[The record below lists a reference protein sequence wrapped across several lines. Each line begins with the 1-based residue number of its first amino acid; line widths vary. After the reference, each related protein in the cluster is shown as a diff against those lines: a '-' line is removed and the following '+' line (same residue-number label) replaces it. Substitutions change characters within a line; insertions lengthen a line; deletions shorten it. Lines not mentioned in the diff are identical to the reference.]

1 MHPRAVRNFV
11 SWTVGILCSRGLNGV
26 QSQTG
31 GALARAVNLARH
43 SSLVI
48 PQDGLFQVVQKQLFL
63 LHVTVF
69 IQARLRKVRIQ
80 RDAVEYNLDEA
91 RVDVL
96 RLERLGPVQ
105 QLDQFGLGLFGNKLW
120 GVDDVR
126 VRVQLQLAVAVH
138 VAQRAE
144 QERVGGGLLA
154 RRHARLVQAMDR
166 VLERAPHMSDGRLGT
181 GKERLGRGQLGDLAV
196 EGSVGSA
203 PDIRPVGVGFVGEIV
218 ARLAEGDRVEMKTV
232 PGAGADDDGRVGVF
246 LVEMGAVKVLD
257 AEDVGAQPSGL
268 VSETNCLLSCALQ
281 RDAIHHHHHHHSHR
295 LARLVFSR
303 GTLPQKLTGQRRAH
317 THSRTRS
324 S

>member
-1 MHPRAVRNFV
+1 M
-11 SWTVGILCSRGLNGV
+11 
-26 QSQTG
+26 
-31 GALARAVNLARH
+31 
-43 SSLVI
+43 
-48 PQDGLFQVVQKQLFL
+48 
-63 LHVTVF
+63 
-69 IQARLRKVRIQ
+69 
-80 RDAVEYNLDEA
+80 
-91 RVDVL
+91 L

-120 GVDDVR
+120 GIDDVR

-144 QERVGGGLLA
+144 QECVGGGLLA
-154 RRHARLVQAMDR
+154 RRHARLVQTMDR
-166 VLERAPHMSDGRLGT
+166 VLERAPHMGDGRLGA
-181 GKERLGRGQLGDLAV
+181 GKERLGRGQLGHLAV

-203 PDIRPVGVGFVGEIV
+203 PDICPVGVGFVGEVV
-218 ARLAEGDRVEMKTV
+218 AGLAEGDRVEMKTV

-281 RDAIHHHHHHHSHR
+281 RDAIHHHHSHR